1 MKKRSPL
8 PPRSRERLIKRQVS
22 LSNTYYTWIGT
33 PCQTMFERGLFIMSK
48 EHMTEREA
56 EEYGLYY
63 EEALALYQRYR
74 NDPFELLAAAYEMG
88 FLKGKQAKEAVA

>member
-48 EHMTEREA
+48 EHMTERET
-56 EEYGLYY
+56 EEYGW
-63 EEALALYQRYR
+63 YR
-74 NDPFELLAAAYEMG
+74 NDPFELLAAAYELG
-88 FLKGKQAKEAVA
+88 FLKGKRVKEAVA